1 MILFLLLV
9 ITEVFTYVT
18 INKHFRESSK
28 MAYYISVTIN
38 SVLSI
43 FMWMVYYRVV
53 SFNGY
58 YDDPGHVWMMMILNG
73 ALAAI
78 LFPRV
83 LLNICHFSGLLIR
96 ILKGGHIRQL
106 TNAGFIL
113 SAVIFTIIIYGSTI
127 GKLNFRTE
135 EVNIKINNLKPDLE
149 GLTIVQMSDLHMA
162 GFYKHKSEFRKIL
175 ERVKSYKPDIL
186 INSGD
191 FVSYG
196 WREFERNDTV
206 LSILKGKYGNF
217 AVMGNHDIGTYNPQW
232 NAEQR
237 DSNLYRM
244 NLLVKAAG
252 YTILTD
258 RDTIIKI
265 GKTEV
270 AVIGVI
276 TGGRHPHMIHG
287 DLEKAKVGSDS
298 ADLRILISHDPNHWE
313 ESVRGKTNIELTL
326 SGHTHGMQ
334 MGILTKHVKWSPS
347 VYFYPRWGGLYNSGD
362 QYLYVNRGLGVLE
375 IPFRLWMPPEVTI
388 IRLTSGQKKELVIKE
403 NG

>member
-9 ITEVFTYVT
+9 ITEIMTYVT
-18 INKHFRESSK
+18 IQKHFRESSK
-28 MAYYISVTIN
+28 TAYYISVTIN

-43 FMWMVYYRVV
+43 FMWMIYYRVV
-53 SFNGY
+53 SFHGY
-58 YDDPGHVWMMMILNG
+58 YDDPRHVWMIMILNG

-83 LLNICHFSGLLIR
+83 LLNICHFSGVLIR
-96 ILKGGHIRQL
+96 IRKGGHIRQL

-113 SAVIFTIIIYGSTI
+113 SVVIFTIIIYGSTI

-135 EVNIKINNLKPDLE
+135 EVSININDLKPDLE
-149 GLTIVQMSDLHMA
+149 GLTIVQLSDLHMA
-162 GFYKHKSEFRKIL
+162 GFYKHKSEFKKIL
-175 ERVKSYKPDIL
+175 ERARSYKPDIL

-196 WREFERNDTV
+196 WREFERNDTL
-206 LSILKGKYGNF
+206 LSIPKGRYGNF
-217 AVMGNHDIGTYNPQW
+217 AVMGNHDIGTYNPNW

-237 DSNLYRM
+237 DSNLYMM
-244 NLLVKAAG
+244 NLLVKGAG
-252 YTILTD
+252 YSILND
-258 RDTIIKI
+258 KDTIIKI
-265 GKTEV
+265 GQTEV

-276 TGGRHPHMIHG
+276 TRGRYPHMIHG

-298 ADLRILISHDPNHWE
+298 ADFRILISHDPNHWE

-334 MGILTKHVKWSPS
+334 MGILTKLVKWSPS

-362 QYLYVNRGLGVLE
+362 QYLYVTRGLGVLA
-375 IPFRLWMPPEVTI
+375 IPFRIWMPPELTI
-388 IRLTSGQKKELVIKE
+388 IRLTSGQKK
-403 NG
+403 